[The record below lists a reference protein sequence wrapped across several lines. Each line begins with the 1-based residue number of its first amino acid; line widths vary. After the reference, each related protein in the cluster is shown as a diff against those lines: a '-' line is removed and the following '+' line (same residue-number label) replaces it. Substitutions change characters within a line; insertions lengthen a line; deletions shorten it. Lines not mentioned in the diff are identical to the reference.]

1 MHTTFTSQNFVS
13 PLPVR
18 GFFLTICLLLLPLLG
33 WSVGSSTVVISQVY
47 GGGSNSGA
55 SYNADFVELY
65 NLGSTT
71 IDLTGYSV
79 QYASATGVF
88 STSTNAVALTGNIA
102 PGKYFLIQM
111 QTAGTTGNNLP
122 TPDAMASSNINMAVS
137 SGKVQ
142 LIRTTT
148 APATTLIDL
157 VAYGTGATPFEGTG
171 PATAAN
177 DNAKSVIRKNNGA
190 TDSDDNKTDFTTD
203 TAIPRNSTSSLVPPS
218 VTSNSATNLRY
229 TSVTLSGSVIA
240 DGGTA
245 VTKRGFVYSTTTN
258 PRIGVGSAVQVAS
271 GAGTGDFS
279 SDISGLTS
287 STTYYFAAYAEN
299 STGIAYTTT
308 KQFTTPGVPSFTV
321 TPTVL
326 PESGKI
332 FTATDTRASAYH
344 WYSFNGNNLQSI
356 DNVTITASSGYEITT
371 DTINTVPQSTISEP
385 GVNLNTA
392 KRIFV
397 RLKAGAVA
405 NPVNGTVTNSYPG
418 LSNQVVTLT
427 GKRIAS
433 PTLTATPTTLTFSV
447 TAPAAAVEQSYH
459 LVGANLTQSVT
470 TTSAVGYEI
479 SATSGGPYTT
489 KLSLTASASGD
500 LDRYVY
506 VRLKG
511 NQGAG
516 TVNGT
521 IENFS
526 GALGAP
532 VTVKGT
538 ITPNPALVAE
548 PKTQGSFTFVA
559 VSGSTIQVN
568 LVPGSGARRLL
579 VVREASAVNG
589 DPQDG
594 VAYAASTRFGAGDV
608 TQPGNYV
615 VYSGNSSSITVTN
628 LTAGTVYYF
637 ALYEYNGSGNN
648 VNFLIPGFTGNTSTT
663 TVLPTGGPGELVME
677 ESFNY
682 GPSAKLT
689 DNGWIVVSGSTN
701 SIVTSAASLSYAEYG
716 SLPSGSYA
724 ASVSNSGEDALKLFG
739 RSFTTGDLYT
749 SLLVQVNNVGVN
761 NEYFFAL
768 SPASLYTSYTGRIH
782 LKNGAVPNTFN
793 VGISFNGT
801 AVNNA
806 QIVYATNAN
815 GEVVNYTAGSSYLL
829 VVKYT
834 KKPGSLDDVIKLFVF
849 DAGVPNTEPTNS
861 ANTATVTADFTGSGG
876 TVFTT
881 EQNPAG
887 IALRQYNANQ
897 SITVDGLRVGTGWG
911 STVGRPVFVDDTYN
925 LLAGNYYDVTLTG
938 VAANI
943 QAVGKSYIQS
953 QLNLLNGRLLTSTA
967 NLVTVGSSAQNN
979 KGNANSFVEG
989 PLARVFPLDGATL
1002 TFGIG
1007 RDGIYRP
1014 FTLGLTNT
1022 VSATVLS
1029 AEMVNETTP
1038 NGTTFATDSELN
1050 RTSRVRYF
1058 RVTRL
1063 SGPDAR
1069 AAQATLS
1076 YGNDDDVVEPAT
1088 LRVAKSANNGAN
1100 AYANVGPVTGGTAT
1114 PAGSITSDLFTESFA
1129 TPVIFALANKIGG
1142 FNPLPV
1148 ELTAFTAE
1156 RQGTDV
1162 QVKWT
1167 TATERNSASFLIERS
1182 ADGLT
1187 FQTIGSIAAQGTATT
1202 STGYQFTDSKA
1213 LIGLAY
1219 YRLRQLD
1226 QDGSA
1231 HLSVVRTVQGR
1242 QLMAGI
1248 YPNPV
1253 QNLLHV
1259 EMPATKGVVQAIITD
1274 LAGREVYHTIV
1285 PASHEIDLQ
1294 QLPQGSYL
1302 LMLQGQQLHS
1312 THKLV
1317 KTN

>member
-1 MHTTFTSQNFVS
+1 MVS
-13 PLPVR
+13 
-18 GFFLTICLLLLPLLG
+18 
-33 WSVGSSTVVISQVY
+33 
-47 GGGSNSGA
+47 
-55 SYNADFVELY
+55 
-65 NLGSTT
+65 
-71 IDLTGYSV
+71 
-79 QYASATGVF
+79 
-88 STSTNAVALTGNIA
+88 
-102 PGKYFLIQM
+102 
-111 QTAGTTGNNLP
+111 
-122 TPDAMASSNINMAVS
+122 
-137 SGKVQ
+137 
-142 LIRTTT
+142 
-148 APATTLIDL
+148 
-157 VAYGTGATPFEGTG
+157 
-171 PATAAN
+171 
-177 DNAKSVIRKNNGA
+177 
-190 TDSDDNKTDFTTD
+190 
-203 TAIPRNSTSSLVPPS
+203 
-218 VTSNSATNLRY
+218 
-229 TSVTLSGSVIA
+229 
-240 DGGTA
+240 
-245 VTKRGFVYSTTTN
+245 
-258 PRIGVGSAVQVAS
+258 
-271 GAGTGDFS
+271 
-279 SDISGLTS
+279 
-287 STTYYFAAYAEN
+287 
-299 STGIAYTTT
+299 
-308 KQFTTPGVPSFTV
+308 
-321 TPTVL
+321 
-326 PESGKI
+326 
-332 FTATDTRASAYH
+332 
-344 WYSFNGNNLQSI
+344 
-356 DNVTITASSGYEITT
+356 
-371 DTINTVPQSTISEP
+371 
-385 GVNLNTA
+385 
-392 KRIFV
+392 
-397 RLKAGAVA
+397 
-405 NPVNGTVTNSYPG
+405 
-418 LSNQVVTLT
+418 LT

-433 PTLTATPTTLTFSV
+433 PTLTATPATLTFSA
-447 TAPAAAVEQSYH
+447 TAPAASAEQSYH
-459 LVGANLTQSVT
+459 LVGANLTQSVST
-470 TTSAVGYEI
+470 TTAVGYEI

-489 KLSLTASASGD
+489 KLSLTASAAGD

-532 VTVKGT
+532 VTVNGT
-538 ITPNPALVAE
+538 VAPNPSLVAE
-548 PKTQGSFTFVA
+548 PKTQGLFTFGT

-568 LVPGSGARRLL
+568 LVAGSGTRRLL

-594 VAYAASTRFGAGDV
+594 VAYKASARFGAGDV

-615 VYSGNSSSITVTN
+615 VYSGNSASITVTN
-628 LTAGTVYYF
+628 LTAGTAYYF
-637 ALYEYNGSGNN
+637 ALYEYNGSGNT
-648 VNFLIPGFTGNTSTT
+648 VNFLTPGFTGNTSTT

-689 DNGWIVVSGSTN
+689 DNGWVVISGSTN

-716 SLPSGSYA
+716 ALPSGSYA
-724 ASVSNSGEDALKLFG
+724 ANVSNSGEDALKLIG
-739 RSFTTGDLYT
+739 RSFTTGDMYT

-768 SPASLYTSYTGRIH
+768 SPSSLYTSYTGRIH
-782 LKNGAVPNTFN
+782 LKNGSVPNTFN

-801 AVNNA
+801 VVNSA

-815 GEVVNYTAGSSYLL
+815 NEVVNYTAGSSYLL

-834 KKPGSLDDVIKLFVF
+834 KKPGTLDDVIKLFVF
-849 DAGVPNTEPTNS
+849 DAGVPTTEPISS

-876 TVFTT
+876 TAFTT

-887 IALRQYNANQ
+887 IALRQYNASQ

-911 STVGRPVFVDDTYN
+911 ATVGRPVFTNDTYN

-938 VAANI
+938 ATTNI

-953 QLNLLNGRLLTSTA
+953 QLNLLNGRLLTSSA
-967 NLVTVGSSAQNN
+967 NLVTVGSSAQTN

-989 PLARVFPLDGATL
+989 PLARVFQAGGATL

-1014 FTLGLTNT
+1014 FTLGLLNT

-1029 AEMVNETTP
+1029 AEMVNEATP
-1038 NGTTFATDSELN
+1038 NGSSFATGSELN

-1063 SGPDAR
+1063 SGPDAS

-1088 LRVAKSANNGAN
+1088 LRVAKSANNSAN
-1100 AYANVGPVTGGTAT
+1100 AYANIGPVTGGTAT
-1114 PAGSITSDLFTESFA
+1114 PAGSITSDLFSESFA

-1156 RQGTDV
+1156 RQGAAV
-1162 QVKWT
+1162 QVKWS
-1167 TATERNSASFLIERS
+1167 TASERNSASFLIERS

-1187 FQTIGSIAAQGTATT
+1187 FQAISKVAAQGNATSLT
-1202 STGYQFTDSKA
+1202 SYQFVDIKPLS
-1213 LIGLAY
+1213 GLGY

-1242 QLMAGI
+1242 QLQAGI

-1253 QNLLHV
+1253 QQVLHV
-1259 EMPATKGVVQAIITD
+1259 EVPATNGVVQAIITD
-1274 LAGREVYHTIV
+1274 LVGREVYRTIV
-1285 PASHEIDLQ
+1285 PASRELDLS

-1302 LMLQGQQLHS
+1302 LVLDGQLLHS

-1317 KTN
+1317 KSN